1 LGSKHNSEAK
11 VSFSVGQRT
20 FEITAPI
27 IEKYNHTKLAAEDLK
42 LMAGKIQ

>member
-1 LGSKHNSEAK
+1 LGSKHNSKAK

-27 IEKYNHTKLAAEDLK
+27 IEK
-42 LMAGKIQ
+42 